1 MQVPSPRSRP
11 GWPSVRRRRDLGAV
25 GPPSGWS
32 PARGCPRRRPG
43 RSLPC
48 PPPLVRR
55 GDVRPAGRADV
66 QCPGRPV
73 SGVRCPVSRRPGI
86 QVSGRT
92 SSGVRGAAATLS
104 APRRTL
110 EWLGVAGR
118 PRLAPA
124 GRRARWSAGG
134 VVACR
139 LRPDGKGDGAALAV
153 AGSHEVDRSQGRRLA
168 GVPAAAPPWP
178 QRAGTGAGPG
188 QGAGR
193 GRGAWRGMGGSRCS
207 PAPAG
212 RPGRSRRRGADHGL
226 AQQLVTTL
234 RGRWARVVPWR
245 PAPEGPPGSVG
256 EQPAAVARP
265 RCVRSAVG

>member
-1 MQVPSPRSRP
+1 MSATPARP
-11 GWPSVRRRRDLGAV
+11 VVALSASS
-25 GPPSGWS
+25 GPPW
-32 PARGCPRRRPG
+32 GCPSS
-43 RSLPC
+43 RSS
-48 PPPLVRR
+48 
-55 GDVRPAGRADV
+55 
-66 QCPGRPV
+66 GRPMSRA
-73 SGVRCPVSRRPGI
+73 SGVRCP
-86 QVSGRT
+86 
-92 SSGVRGAAATLS
+92 GVRASRCPDGQAPVSAALPPRC
-104 APRRTL
+104 PRR
-110 EWLGVAGR
+110 AGPWSGSVWR
-118 PRLAPA
+118 AAPGWPQPVDVPG
-124 GRRARWSAGG
+124 GRRGG

>member
-1 MQVPSPRSRP
+1 MQVPSPRIRP

-32 PARGCPRRRPG
+32 PARGCPRPRPG

-73 SGVRCPVSRRPGI
+73 SGV
-86 QVSGRT
+86 QASGHP
-92 SSGVRGAAATLS
+92 GVRTDKLRCLRRCRHVVRAA
-104 APRRTL
+104 PDP
-110 EWLGVAGR
+110 GVARCGG
-118 PRLAPA
+118 PPPVGPT
-124 GRRARWSAGG
+124 GRRAPWSAGG

-139 LRPDGKGDGAALAV
+139 LRPDGKGNGAALAV

-193 GRGAWRGMGGSRCS
+193 GRGAWGVWEG
-207 PAPAG
+207 AG
-212 RPGRSRRRGADHGL
+212 AHQPRQGVLGALIGVVPTTGL